1 MVITGLK
8 YPVSKNVT
16 FAKWILE
23 VICVWCTWQKMSVP
37 SKLVV
42 VLKILLFAYFV
53 SLALFIFQIF
63 CMFFDLQ
70 CSYFLAVINLLFNH
84 VEVWVVS
91 CKTHDKPT
99 WLNAWLWSWGLPDYK
114 EKVTISL
121 TVFTVEST
129 GSIESVEEADEE
141 AGERGADWKALTG
154 TVCFFLVQML

>member
-1 MVITGLK
+1 MRFD
-8 YPVSKNVT
+8 Y
-16 FAKWILE
+16 
-23 VICVWCTWQKMSVP
+23 ICKHAIYDRCTWQKMSVP

-63 CMFFDLQ
+63 LYVFDLQ
-70 CSYFLAVINLLFNH
+70 CSYFLAVINLLFNQ
-84 VEVWVVS
+84 VEFWVVS

-129 GSIESVEEADEE
+129 GSIEGVEEADEE

>member
-1 MVITGLK
+1 MSKSFFVQRKFDSLFAPPPPPKYSTLKKCRIPHEFFVEVLTLMVITGLK

-63 CMFFDLQ
+63 L
-70 CSYFLAVINLLFNH
+70 Y
-84 VEVWVVS
+84 
-91 CKTHDKPT
+91 
-99 WLNAWLWSWGLPDYK
+99 
-114 EKVTISL
+114 
-121 TVFTVEST
+121 VF
-129 GSIESVEEADEE
+129 
-141 AGERGADWKALTG
+141 
-154 TVCFFLVQML
+154 

>member
-1 MVITGLK
+1 
-8 YPVSKNVT
+8 
-16 FAKWILE
+16 
-23 VICVWCTWQKMSVP
+23 
-37 SKLVV
+37 
-42 VLKILLFAYFV
+42 
-53 SLALFIFQIF
+53 
-63 CMFFDLQ
+63 MFFDLQ
-70 CSYFLAVINLLFNH
+70 CSYFLAVINLLFNQ

-129 GSIESVEEADEE
+129 GSIEGIEEAAEE

-154 TVCFFLVQML
+154 TVCFFFSSNAVKLGFHGSRRKCKYPASSGFSRPDATLRRERNHCEYPSASLFEPPSSAMDQ